1 MTTDSHSR
9 TPAPKTIAIVGGGF
23 TGSTIAIQQAQHY
36 AALIKQGH
44 ELPPLH
50 LKLIDRDGAFGTGLP
65 YGTQDSVFLLNQPAD
80 AMSPFPDDVGHFTR
94 WLGADGNTFATRHDY
109 GVYLKE
115 TLKAAFNAVA
125 AAGLPVTLETVQDT
139 IGSLTL
145 AEDRAVLGAAHGNI
159 DADAVIIATGHEKND
174 FLHDCRT
181 HENFFTSV
189 YSVDEVRL
197 ALQGTQADDSI
208 VIIGTGQSM
217 LDALATID
225 QAAFPGKIY
234 AVSRHGVEPWP
245 YYPEHYAA
253 NGNAPYRPA
262 FVTPD
267 ALDGK
272 WSYEDLRDA
281 IQKEFKLAQA
291 LGYDI
296 GHALTAIDFD
306 ALKDAAPEENGLAEF
321 RHHWAKIY
329 GNPSPPQRFALFES
343 YKNDGRLEIVSHAVR
358 NETIEP
364 QEKGYVAHLG
374 GKLGDVRAA
383 AIFNAVAYDQRSLA
397 SPLLRIAAAQDA
409 LHLSHDGRVA
419 PGQQRDPRLFVAGPP
434 VSPDKWG
441 VETFRDN
448 NAVTARASVDTVFKL
463 QPKQTIQP

>member
-1 MTTDSHSR
+1 MTTHFDSK
-9 TPAPKTIAIVGGGF
+9 TTTAKTIAIVGGGF

-36 AALIKQGH
+36 TSLVQQGH
-44 ELPPLH
+44 DLPPLH
-50 LKLIDRDGAFGTGLP
+50 IKLIDRDGAFGTGLP

-80 AMSPFPDDVGHFTR
+80 AMSPFPDDIGHFTR
-94 WLGADGNTFATRHDY
+94 WLGTDGNAFATRHDY

-115 TLKAAFNAVA
+115 TLSAAFNAA
-125 AAGLPVTLETVQDT
+125 TAAGVLVTLETVHDT
-139 IGSLTL
+139 IGTLTL
-145 AEDRAVLGAAHGNI
+145 AEERAVLGAANHNI
-159 DADAVIIATGHEKND
+159 AADAVIIATGHEKND
-174 FLHDCRT
+174 FLHSCRN

-189 YSVDEVRL
+189 YSVDEVSQ
-197 ALQGTQADDSI
+197 ALKDTQPDDNI

-253 NGNAPYRPA
+253 NGNAPYQPA

-267 ALDGK
+267 ALEGK

-281 IQKEFKLAQA
+281 IQKEFKLAIS

-296 GHALTAIDFD
+296 GHALTAIDFN
-306 ALKDAAPEENGLAEF
+306 ALKDAAPEQNGLAEF

-343 YKNDGRLEIVSHAVR
+343 YKDGGRLEIVSHAVR
-358 NETIEP
+358 DETIEP
-364 QEKGYVAHLG
+364 LEKGYVAHLG
-374 GKLGDVRAA
+374 GILGDVKAA

-397 SPLLRIAAAQDA
+397 SPLLRIAAAQNA
-409 LHLSHDGRVA
+409 LHLSDDGKVA
-419 PGQQRDPRLFVAGPP
+419 PGQQQDLRLFVAGPP

-448 NAVTARASVDTVFKL
+448 NAATAKGSVDTVFKL
-463 QPKQTIQP
+463 HTKQTIQP